1 MPYHIPVLLNESIDG
16 LKIQPD
22 GTYVDL
28 TFGGGG
34 HSIGILG
41 KLKSGRLIA
50 FDQDK
55 AALENKPDDSRLT
68 LVHGNFKFLKNF
80 LKYNQV
86 NFVDGILADLGVSS
100 FHFNELTRGFS
111 YRMDGVLDM
120 RMNQDGKLTAKTVL
134 QDYSAGELIEI
145 FNKYGEIN
153 NARRLV
159 SIIEQSRMHAP
170 INTIQQFIE
179 IIRPCIP
186 SHKENKYLSKVFQ
199 ALRIEVNQELISLKQ
214 MLAHAKEVLKPGG
227 RLVVITYH
235 SLEDGIVKN
244 FTKTGNFEGILEKD
258 FYGNVIAPFRQVN
271 KKVII
276 PSEKEISLNS
286 RARSARLRIA
296 EKV

>member
-199 ALRIEVNQELISLKQ
+199 ALRIEVNQELTSLKQ